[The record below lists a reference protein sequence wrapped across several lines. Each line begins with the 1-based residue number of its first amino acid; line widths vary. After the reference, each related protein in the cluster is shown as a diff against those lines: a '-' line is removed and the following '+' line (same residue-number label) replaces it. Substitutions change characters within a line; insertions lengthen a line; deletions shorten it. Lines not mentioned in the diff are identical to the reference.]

1 MERCWSAEPSSRP
14 SFTEVASE
22 LRGMAAALQPK
33 PHGESPVLL
42 LIVKSSSCFFLNAG
56 SNGTWTILCM
66 QMADNK

>member
-33 PHGESPVLL
+33 PHGESPLPLL
-42 LIVKSSSCFFLNAG
+42 RQLRAPAEPS
-56 SNGTWTILCM
+56 
-66 QMADNK
+66 